1 MYVLLLHVG
10 PHSTSM
16 YIYRESEPNEDT
28 HRHHALDT
36 NICWVAEYY
45 VISSVDKHGSN
56 VY

>member
-45 VISSVDKHGSN
+45 VISSVDKYGSN